1 MLKYFFLQ
9 LKRSF
14 KIFPFLVFSILIM
27 LFCVA
32 VVIAGFVGKSQNSEE
47 KQRFKIGLTGDLN
60 SEYIDIGL
68 VALQSFDDTRFAME
82 LIKIEN
88 EDEAK
93 NLLYKGEISAYVV
106 FPQEFIEKALR
117 GDIEKVTYV
126 TSSGS
131 QNIVTMFKSEI
142 TQFVTDLVVY
152 SQKGAYAISDV
163 GDDYRIKSVNKH
175 FTRLSKNYAKLAFR
189 RSALCLLEELGISS
203 GVGVA
208 EYYVCSV
215 CVIFLS
221 LIGVAFV
228 IVYVSD
234 DHALNGLLASKGH
247 SITMQVLCEALSHFL
262 ILLVLMAIVII
273 SVLGATKFFDVKLP
287 YDSYILWSLLLRSII
302 VTFMISSFN
311 ILMFAISGNL
321 VTSVLFYFLGSVGQ
335 CYVSGCFYPVY
346 ALPEVLQKTSGYLP
360 YGIAREYLEGAF
372 LYQDKFPQLL
382 AIFGYSLMF
391 LLWAVIVRKIITSKG
406 RG

>member
-14 KIFPFLVFSILIM
+14 KTLPFLAFSILIM
-27 LFCVA
+27 LFCIA
-32 VVIAGFVGKSQNSEE
+32 VVITGFVGKNKNSED

-60 SEYIDIGL
+60 SQYIDIGL
-68 VALQSFDDTRFAME
+68 VALQNFDDTRFAME
-82 LIKIEN
+82 LIKIETEN
-88 EDEAK
+88 EAK
-93 NLLYKGEISAYVV
+93 NLMYKGEISAYVV
-106 FPQEFIEKALR
+106 FPPEFIEKALR
-117 GDIEKVTYV
+117 GDIEKITYV
-126 TSSGS
+126 TSTGS

-163 GDDYRIKSVNKH
+163 GDDYRIKNVNKH
-175 FTRLSKNYAKLAFR
+175 FTRLSKNYAKLAFQ

-203 GVGVA
+203 GIGVT

-221 LIGVAFV
+221 LIGMAFV
-228 IVYVSD
+228 TVYVSD
-234 DHALNGLLASKGH
+234 DHSLNGLLASKGH
-247 SITMQVLCEALSHFL
+247 PISMQVLCEALSHFL
-262 ILLVLMAIVII
+262 ALLILMAIII
-273 SVLGATKFFDVKLP
+273 FLILGILVYLDLKFP
-287 YDSYILWSLLLRSII
+287 YDSYILYSLLLRS
-302 VTFMISSFN
+302 VVVAFMISTFN

-335 CYVSGCFYPVY
+335 CYISGCFYPVY
-346 ALPEVLQKTSGYLP
+346 ALPEILQKASDYFP

-372 LYQDKFPQLL
+372 LYHDKLPQLL
-382 AIFGYSLMF
+382 GIVGYSFVF
-391 LLWAVIVRKIITSKG
+391 LLFAVFVRKAITLKG